1 MLSGL
6 AVSVAPVHEVC
17 DVPAPAETGATFA
30 ANARAKALYYAR
42 ACGQWC
48 LADDSGLEVDALDGR
63 PGVYSARYAADRV
76 DTGADRPAYLAPAY
90 LPEVGREAGRQT
102 LDRANNI
109 RLLAD
114 LDGVED
120 ARRTARFVCHLALA
134 DPRRLLLE
142 ACGTVDGRIA
152 REPSGDNGFGYDPLF
167 YLPELGCTA
176 AELSARQKN
185 RISHRGKAVR
195 RLAELL
201 GDYLADRS

>member
-6 AVSVAPVHEVC
+6 PVSVAPVHEVC
-17 DVPAPAETGATFA
+17 GSAFGGPAETGATFA

-63 PGVYSARYAADRV
+63 PGIYSARYAADRV
-76 DTGADRPAYLAPAY
+76 DAGADRPAYLA
-90 LPEVGREAGRQT
+90 EAGRQT

-114 LDGVED
+114 LEGVED

-134 DPRRLLLE
+134 DPRHLLLE
-142 ACGTVDGRIA
+142 TSGTVEGRIA

-176 AELSARQKN
+176 AELSAREKN

>member
-1 MLSGL
+1 MLSAL
-6 AVSVAPVHEVC
+6 PVSVAPVQEVC
-17 DVPAPAETGATFA
+17 DIPAPAETGATFA

-42 ACGQWC
+42 ACVQWC

-63 PGVYSARYAADRV
+63 PGVHSARYATDRV
-76 DTGADRPAYLAPAY
+76 GAGAD
-90 LPEVGREAGRQT
+90 RQT

-114 LDGVED
+114 LDGIED
-120 ARRTARFVCHLALA
+120 ERRTARFVCHLALA

-142 ACGTVDGRIA
+142 ASGTIEGRIA

-195 RLAELL
+195 RLVELL
-201 GDYLADRS
+201 DNYLADRT

>member
-1 MLSGL
+1 VLRGL
-6 AVSVAPVHEVC
+6 PVSVAPVHEVC

-63 PGVYSARYAADRV
+63 PGAYSARYAEDRV
-76 DTGADRPAYLAPAY
+76 DAGADRH
-90 LPEVGREAGRQT
+90 T

-134 DPRRLLLE
+134 DPQRLLLE
-142 ACGTVDGRIA
+142 ASGTLDGRIA
-152 REPSGDNGFGYDPLF
+152 REPSGENGFGYDPLF
-167 YLPELGCTA
+167 YLPELGCTT
-176 AELSARQKN
+176 AELSASRKN

-201 GDYLADRS
+201 GNYLSHGS